1 MAPSDIKLLPDAGPL
16 ITLAYADAL
25 DVLFKPGW
33 QVALV
38 DMVQLEVTRKLT
50 PTSEKIQRWLQ
61 QHQIA
66 VLPTQTL
73 VRYRQNLEPPSSH
86 PQSGIA
92 AAKKSNLGELA
103 LQETINQFA
112 LQTPPQSAVLLFE
125 DHRIARSSF
134 YLPPHCQRVSTRA
147 FLIFLEQK
155 GAIESASAI
164 ERRALQAGRMF
175 SQLRYPPPPPPT
187 L

>member
-1 MAPSDIKLLPDAGPL
+1 MEASDIKLLPDAGPL

-38 DMVQLEVTRKLT
+38 DMVQLEVTRNLT
-50 PTSEKIQRWLQ
+50 PTSEKVQRWLQ
-61 QHQIA
+61 HNSIP
-66 VLPTQTL
+66 VLATQTL
-73 VRYRQNLEPPSSH
+73 AQHRQNT
-86 PQSGIA
+86 
-92 AAKKSNLGELA
+92 AKKPNLGELA

-112 LQTPPQSAVLLFE
+112 LQEPPQTAVLLFE

-155 GAIESASAI
+155 GWIERASDI
-164 ERRALQAGRMF
+164 ERRAVQAGRMF
-175 SQLRYPPPPPPT
+175 SQLRFPPGPPG
-187 L
+187 

>member
-1 MAPSDIKLLPDAGPL
+1 MEAADIKLLPDAGPL

-38 DMVQLEVTRKLT
+38 DMVQHEVTRNPT
-50 PTSEKIQRWLQ
+50 PTSEKIQAWLQ
-61 QHQIA
+61 QHSIPMLA
-66 VLPTQTL
+66 TQTL
-73 VRYRQNLEPPSSH
+73 AQHRQNR
-86 PQSGIA
+86 
-92 AAKKSNLGELA
+92 AKKSNLGELA

-112 LQTPPQSAVLLFE
+112 LQEPPQTAVLLFE

-155 GAIESASAI
+155 GWIERASDI
-164 ERRALQAGRMF
+164 ERRAIQAGRLF
-175 SQLRYPPPPPPT
+175 SQLRFPPG
-187 L
+187 